1 MERFPILKKKMGHRG
16 NKNQFPQFRMSHL
29 LCLKFQK
36 GRDVNSIRVL
46 DVGVTEIP
54 GKSSLP

>member
-1 MERFPILKKKMGHRG
+1 MGHRG